1 MDDRLIAQVNATAT
15 SLREAAKAADEELRA
30 EQRERE
36 AIDARIEQLQRL
48 KQQLEEAISQAE
60 GTVSFGSASAR
71 KKTTRKRTASKA
83 AQKRTATKAAQK
95 RTAKK
100 AARKKTTRKR
110 ASRGNGAGRQE
121 AVLKVLAD
129 ADGPVRPAQVAEQL
143 RASGREDTSSQVSAA
158 LAQLART
165 DRAVKVGQGL
175 YQKGNSG

>member
-48 KQQLEEAISQAE
+48 KELLEEAIVQAE
-60 GTVSFGSASAR
+60 GTVSGSSTSAR
-71 KKTTRKRTASKA
+71 KKATR
-83 AQKRTATKAAQK
+83 K

-100 AARKKTTRKR
+100 ATRKRTAKKATRKKTTRKR
-110 ASRGNGAGRQE
+110 ASRGNGAGRQD

-143 RASGREDTSSQVSAA
+143 RTSGREDTSSQVSAA
-158 LAQLART
+158 LAQLARGG
-165 DRAVKVGQGL
+165 RAVKVGQGL
-175 YQKGNSG
+175 YQKGKSD